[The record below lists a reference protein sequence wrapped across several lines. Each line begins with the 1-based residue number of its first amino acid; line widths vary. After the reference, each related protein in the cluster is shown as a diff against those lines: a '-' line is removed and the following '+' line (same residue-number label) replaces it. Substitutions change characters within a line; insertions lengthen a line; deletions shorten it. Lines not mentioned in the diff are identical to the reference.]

1 MDMILAVF
9 GNMFSDG
16 NTMLM
21 ALLIFLAAGTLAF
34 SVMAALRVRGAVKKR
49 TSRILS
55 EQERAS
61 QGRSLQGSSAKALT
75 KLIDYTTKHYSETN
89 QEHMKVLRR
98 RLVQAGIYDPRGVAF
113 FFIGRTALAIGVAAA
128 IFIFLPLMKP
138 VGGSMFWLLI
148 VAGGVA
154 GYAGPSMYVD
164 RRISARTLQHRS
176 GFPDFMDLLV
186 VCADSGLSLEASF
199 ERVGREIG
207 QGYPSL
213 SANIH
218 LTNLEIRAGRG
229 LKEAL
234 ENFAD
239 RLALE
244 EARAFATLINQSIDL
259 GSSITDAM
267 RVYSDD
273 MRHKRLSRAEEKAY
287 ALPAKLAVP
296 MMVCIF
302 PVLFV
307 VILCPVI
314 VRMVTGTW
322 CARPP
327 RQTRHGPARGLPSRS
342 SPSLAR
348 PVLSGRWPGRPIRAW
363 GGGIRAGGGPE
374 RVMSIRVARI
384 LIVGAACLTSAC
396 STAPKLSDDTTGAVQ
411 KDGGVT
417 GILS

>member
-34 SVMAALRVRGAVKKR
+34 SVMAALRVRSAVKKR

-113 FFIGRTALAIGVAAA
+113 FFIGRTALALGVAAA
-128 IFIFLPLMKP
+128 IIIFLPLIKP

-154 GYAGPSMYVD
+154 GYVGPSMYVD

-218 LTNLEIRAGRG
+218 LTNLEVRAGRA

-307 VILCPVI
+307 VILLPVI
-314 VRMVTGTW
+314 VRLHV
-322 CARPP
+322 
-327 RQTRHGPARGLPSRS
+327 
-342 SPSLAR
+342 
-348 PVLSGRWPGRPIRAW
+348 
-363 GGGIRAGGGPE
+363 GGYF
-374 RVMSIRVARI
+374 
-384 LIVGAACLTSAC
+384 
-396 STAPKLSDDTTGAVQ
+396 
-411 KDGGVT
+411 
-417 GILS
+417 